1 MFLRNLMHLIIVS
14 FLYTIPLKVSVA
26 DQELVE
32 QIDYILVEKE
42 KRTLSVFH
50 HKKLLKVYKIALGSN
65 PVGHKQQEGDGR
77 TPEGIYKISL
87 KNPKSSFY
95 LSLKISYPNE
105 QDQKSAQMRGV
116 SPGGDIFI
124 HGLRFGVI
132 GALHRHWDWTQ
143 GCIALTNEEIQEVF
157 AATEVGTIVEIRS

>member
-1 MFLRNLMHLIIVS
+1 MLQRSLARLLMV
-14 FLYTIPLKVSVA
+14 FFFFVIPLNGSA
-26 DQELVE
+26 SDQGLVE
-32 QIDYILVEKE
+32 QIDYMLVEKE

-50 HKKLLKVYKIALGSN
+50 NEKLLKVYKIALGSN

-124 HGLRFGVI
+124 HGLRFGVV
-132 GALHRHWDWTQ
+132 GALHRRWDWTQ
-143 GCIALTNEEIQEVF
+143 GCIALTNEEIQEIF
-157 AATEVGTIVEIRS
+157 AATEVGAVVEIRP

>member
-105 QDQKSAQMRGV
+105 QDQKSAKMRGV